1 VPRSVS
7 TDRPAP
13 AWLIVESFEERQVGV
28 LKSGKE
34 AEVFLV
40 ERRSLDGAAA
50 EHATCLLAHKRFR
63 PRHPGIGELRQL
75 GFSKGTI
82 YRHDA
87 VYRQG
92 WNLNA
97 RDRRAVQGRTSHG
110 QGIRARIWPANELA
124 MLRRAWNAGA
134 SVPYPV
140 DRTDDGVLME
150 YIGSATQAAPRL
162 VDARLDRNA
171 VAGAWSQL
179 LDSLRRMARGGIVHA
194 DLSVYNMLWWEGRL
208 VLIDFPQA
216 VDAAENAE
224 AADLLHRDLVNVGTW
239 FGRRGVEVDV
249 EKVFA
254 DLVTDLLL

>member
-1 VPRSVS
+1 VFSVSRSVLPP

-13 AWLIVESFEERQVGV
+13 DWLVDEQFEERLVGV

-40 ERRSLDGAAA
+40 ERRSSSAS
-50 EHATCLLAHKRFR
+50 CLLAHKRFR
-63 PRHPGIGELRQL
+63 PRHPGKGELREL

-92 WNLNA
+92 WHLNA
-97 RDRRAVQGRTSHG
+97 RDRRAVMTKTDHG
-110 QGIRARIWPANELA
+110 QDIRSRLWPANELA
-124 MLRRAWNAGA
+124 MLRRAWSAGA

-150 YIGSATQAAPRL
+150 YIGSAAMAAPRI
-162 VDARLDRNA
+162 VDARL
-171 VAGAWSQL
+171 AGGELTDAWRQL
-179 LDSLRRMARGGIVHA
+179 VESVGRLAREGVVHA
-194 DLSVYNMLWWEGRL
+194 DLSVYNVLWWERRV

-216 VDAAENAE
+216 VDAATNAD
-224 AADLLHRDLVNVGTW
+224 APGLLHRDLLNVGTW
-239 FGRRGVEVDV
+239 FGRRGVDVDV
-249 EKVFA
+249 EAAFA
-254 DLVTDLLL
+254 EMVMELL